1 MTPLMQKSLSRR
13 TLLRGAGGVGL
24 ALPWLS
30 AMEARAQAAT
40 EKPKRLVVFYTPN
53 GFSSLPNSMDLTGSP
68 LEPLNRHK
76 SRISLLQGFDL
87 ASAKADPTPLDYSH
101 YLGWGHLLTGHS
113 VAAQNVAGGISFDM
127 LLSKRMGSRTP
138 HPYSLHGIPHDQG
151 QSPISW
157 NGAAAAANPEFR
169 PDRAFSKLF
178 AGLNPDSSAQEQATQ
193 LKNQKSLLDYVH
205 GSLARMKC
213 SVGSDDAKRLDR
225 HAQNIRDI
233 EQRLGLGAAGG
244 TACRVPAQPGTGL
257 SYVKT
262 AEVQREM
269 LAMAFACDL
278 TRVGSLQFSQVA
290 GGGTP
295 TWLGINGEHHEI
307 SHRQD
312 AEGLAQM
319 KKIST
324 WYAEQFALFLDRLT
338 EYTDADGTPI
348 IDNTAVI
355 WVNECGYPAWSHI
368 GTRDKNANMCFVLAG
383 GGGGTL
389 KGGQRIDAA
398 GTPHQNLWVELVNA
412 LSPDD
417 VTPIKTFGN
426 PETCTGG
433 FSKIRA

>member
-1 MTPLMQKSLSRR
+1 MTPLKNRTMSRR

-24 ALPWLS
+24 SLPFLNAMGGSAL
-30 AMEARAQAAT
+30 AAT
-40 EKPKRLVVFYTPN
+40 DRPKRLVVFYTPN
-53 GFSSLPNSMDLTGSP
+53 GFSSLPTSMNFAGSP
-68 LEPLNRHK
+68 LEPLSRHRE
-76 SRISLLQGFDL
+76 RISLLRGFDL

-101 YLGWGHLLTGHS
+101 YLGWGHLLTGAN
-113 VAAQNVAGGISFDM
+113 VASQNVAGDISFDM

-157 NGAAAAANPEFR
+157 NGRAAAATPEFR
-169 PDRAFSKLF
+169 PDRAFTKLF
-178 AGLNPDSSAQEQATQ
+178 AGLNPDASAQEETARLQQ
-193 LKNQKSLLDYVH
+193 QKSLLDYVQ
-205 GSLARMKC
+205 GSLSRVKC
-213 SVGSDDAKRLDR
+213 EVGSEDQRRLDQ

-233 EQRLGLGAAGG
+233 ESRLGLGAAGG
-244 TACRVPAQPGTGL
+244 NACAVPAQPGTGL
-257 SYVKT
+257 SYDKT

-278 TRVGSLQFSQVA
+278 TRVGSLQFSHVA

-295 TWLGINGEHHEI
+295 TWLGISDQHHEV

-312 AEGLAQM
+312 AEGLALM

-324 WYAEQFALFLDRLT
+324 WYAEQLALFLDKLV
-338 EYTDADGTPI
+338 EYTDSDGTPV
-348 IDNTAVI
+348 IDNTCVV
-355 WVNECGYPAWSHI
+355 WVNECGFPAWNHI
-368 GTRDKNANMCFVLAG
+368 GSRETNANMNFVIAG

-389 KGGQRIDAA
+389 RGNQYIEAN

-417 VTPIKTFGN
+417 VSPIKSFGN
-426 PETCTGG
+426 PNTCTGG
-433 FSKIRA
+433 FSKIRV